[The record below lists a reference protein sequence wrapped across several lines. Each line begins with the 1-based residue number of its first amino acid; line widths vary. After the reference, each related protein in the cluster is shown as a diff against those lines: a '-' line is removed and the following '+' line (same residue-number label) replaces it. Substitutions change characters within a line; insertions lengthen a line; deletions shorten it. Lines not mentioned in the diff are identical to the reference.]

1 MENDVYIQVAMDI
14 LEGYHAHDVMTGI
27 SRGISHR
34 KKTPAPK
41 CGAGIFVAHLTGSTR
56 Q

>member
-14 LEGYHAHDVMTGI
+14 LEEYHAHDVMTGI

-41 CGAGIFVAHLTGSTR
+41 CDMLPLDRTMKKSKSY
-56 Q
+56 